1 MTTHSEAIINPPAS
15 AKLYKDSWEFD
26 LYVNELNG
34 AIKSDI
40 FKHQSWIQFYYTWAG
55 FQNYN
60 LVVRVNVLLQSCL
73 TLFFFFFVKN
83 CSALN
88 IWPLSAFTVFS
99 WLFLPKSISLLTA
112 SRNQIKHTSLQKRT
126 VKIFTLSLFLYGWG
140 KALRKKQNKN
150 YCASWPWDWTDNP
163 LRMCPASWPVKANKS
178 WTIRWMFNKERSL
191 ERTEHDSS
199 MYRIQLRYFA
209 IIVWGPIAAERNP
222 SSDGD

>member
-1 MTTHSEAIINPPAS
+1 MLNEILSLHSEAIINPPAS

-73 TLFFFFFVKN
+73 TLFFFVKN

-88 IWPLSAFTVFS
+88 I
-99 WLFLPKSISLLTA
+99 
-112 SRNQIKHTSLQKRT
+112 
-126 VKIFTLSLFLYGWG
+126 
-140 KALRKKQNKN
+140 
-150 YCASWPWDWTDNP
+150 
-163 LRMCPASWPVKANKS
+163 
-178 WTIRWMFNKERSL
+178 
-191 ERTEHDSS
+191 
-199 MYRIQLRYFA
+199 
-209 IIVWGPIAAERNP
+209 
-222 SSDGD
+222 